1 MSRWILF
8 FSILVATWSL
18 SGCSTKDR
26 IAGPAPGKVAL
37 SCSGMEDLGP
47 DHVYQG
53 WLANGDDLVS
63 VGTFTVDGAGA
74 LTPDR
79 FEVPVEDLWAAD
91 RFIITIEPADD
102 DDPSPSSTRYMA
114 GDFGVVGAITGDAQL
129 TCGHPEAL
137 GDDFSKL
144 YGNYL
149 LETPTTA
156 GDPDDYANG
165 IWFGIPGAP
174 AHWGA
179 LIHLRYLP
187 DGWLYEG
194 WIIAD
199 GSSISTG
206 KFSAVSSPDSDG
218 PGPAAGPDAGAEY
231 PGQDF
236 IDPPMY
242 LPDFGVWITIEPEP
256 DNSPEPFTMV
266 VLGASVID
274 DLGPFSFQVLEN
286 MVERTFPTGVAV
298 R

>member
-8 FSILVATWSL
+8 LSMLVATWSL
-18 SGCSTKDR
+18 LGCDTKDR
-26 IAGPAPGKVAL
+26 IAGPVHGEVVL
-37 SCSGMEDLGP
+37 SCLGMEDLGP
-47 DHVYQG
+47 DYVYQG
-53 WLANGDDLVS
+53 WLSSGDDLVS

-79 FEVPVEDLWAAD
+79 FEVSEEHIWVAE
-91 RFIITIEPADD
+91 RFIITIEPVPD
-102 DDPSPSSTRYMA
+102 DDPAPSKTRYMA
-114 GDFGVVGAITGDAQL
+114 GDFSVIGAISGDAWL
-129 TCGHPEAL
+129 TCGHADAL

-156 GDPDDYANG
+156 GDPDDYAYG

-174 AHWGA
+174 PHWGT
-179 LIHLRYLP
+179 LISLRYLP

-194 WIIAD
+194 WIITPD
-199 GSSISTG
+199 SSISTG

-218 PGPAAGPDAGAEY
+218 PGPSAGPDPGADY

-236 IDPPMY
+236 IDPPLY
-242 LPDFGVWITIEPEP
+242 LRGHGVWITIEPDP
-256 DNSPEPFTMV
+256 DNSSEPFTLV
-266 VLGASVID
+266 VLADSVIA
-274 DLGPFSFQVLEN
+274 DLGPFSFQALEN
-286 MVERTFPTGVAV
+286 KVESSFPTGVAA